1 MNVFNKIFNKK
12 GRNSSER
19 ELYDLLNIEEYKNRP
34 YQVVDLGEK
43 MAVVENVVDDYWK
56 PFYLLDNKAK
66 KAFQIIN
73 ENLKL
78 VAVMDDDIDWD
89 SLKSLSNDMLNKVH
103 QRDARF
109 PTMIRGFHNGRAE
122 IEWQIQPDGMYFMD
136 EDGYGMSHDEKIV
149 LYGEINRNGKI
160 VSKFKKN

>member
-1 MNVFNKIFNKK
+1 MDIFNKIFNKN
-12 GRNSSER
+12 GRDSSER
-19 ELYDLLNIEEYKNRP
+19 DLYNFLNTEKYKTLP
-34 YQVVDLGEK
+34 YQTVDLGEK
-43 MAVVENVVDDYWK
+43 MAVVEKSVDDYWK

-66 KAFQIIN
+66 KAFKIMN

-78 VAVMDDDIDWD
+78 VSVTDNDIDWN
-89 SLKSLSNDMLNKVH
+89 SLITLSYDMLNKVR
-103 QRDARF
+103 QRNVCF
-109 PTMIRGFHNGRAE
+109 PTMIRCFHNGVAE

>member
-1 MNVFNKIFNKK
+1 MNIFNKIFNKTD
-12 GRNSSER
+12 RDSSER
-19 ELYDLLNIEEYKNRP
+19 KLYNLLNTEEYKTRP

-43 MAVVENVVDDYWK
+43 MMVVEKVIDDYYK

-66 KAFQIIN
+66 KAFRIIN
-73 ENLKL
+73 ENMKL
-78 VAVMDDDIDWD
+78 VSVMDADIDWE
-89 SLKSLSNDMLNKVH
+89 SLKALPINMLNKVR
-103 QRDARF
+103 QRDACF
-109 PTMIRGFHNGRAE
+109 PTMIRGFHHGVAE
-122 IEWQIQPDGMYFMD
+122 IEWQINPDAMYFMD